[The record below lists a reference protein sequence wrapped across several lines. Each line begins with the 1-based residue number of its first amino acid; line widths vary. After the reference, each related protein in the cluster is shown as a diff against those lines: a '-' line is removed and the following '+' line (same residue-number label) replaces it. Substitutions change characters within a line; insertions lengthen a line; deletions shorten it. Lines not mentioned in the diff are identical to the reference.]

1 MNRLQADLKEELTR
15 VLYLLCENPGDIFLK
30 DIFLQLTRRANLDFT
45 RFRKEYSF
53 DLLSVL
59 NAINTVIGT
68 CDQDYKISIKS
79 PNFIDTEKRKSSA
92 QYGTADN
99 PFLMS
104 IKDDGFYMSTHVEGK
119 ISISNT
125 NRTARNN
132 DWIRIV
138 QVDIRNDHGIYTP
151 DSIIFTYSLVI
162 NFQSRLIPLD
172 FRKKLAPDI
181 LADSDKMVDFVT
193 RFYDLFFRCLEF
205 KNSILETDLPEDIQN
220 FSCSSVD
227 GRRQTIWNEVEDKDE
242 PGISQLS

>member
-1 MNRLQADLKEELTR
+1 MKRLQADLKEELTR

-68 CDQDYKISIKS
+68 CDQEYKISIKS
-79 PNFIDTEKRKSSA
+79 PNFIETEKRKSSA

-104 IKDDGFYMSTHVEGK
+104 TKDDGFYVNTHVEGK

-132 DWIRIV
+132 DSIRIV
-138 QVDIRNDHGIYTP
+138 QVDIRTDHGIYTP
-151 DSIIFTYSLVI
+151 DSIIFNYHLVV
-162 NFQSRLIPLD
+162 NFGTRLIPLH
-172 FRKKLAPDI
+172 FHKKLAHDT
-181 LADSDKMVDFVT
+181 LADPDKMLDFVD
-193 RFYDLFFRCLEF
+193 RFYDLFLRCQTF
-205 KNSILETDLPEDIQN
+205 KTILLSDLPDIHN

-242 PGISQLS
+242 PGIFQLS